1 MLGSI
6 RRSDSMGKVE
16 MDRIVVLEQAMKD
29 SWEAHTLLKEILELH
44 GTVFEKLERRVKQL
58 EEDAKA

>member
-1 MLGSI
+1 
-6 RRSDSMGKVE
+6 MGKVE